1 MGKKELLRRFPAHRL
16 EGALRFS
23 THNIRVG
30 TKAPDFALPDLGGEI
45 RRTAYTSL
53 ILGFT
58 GTYLGSTWTWLEGL
72 ANTLLRSIVRKILSS
87 GRFVLNSY
95 ADDQCFLWYR
105 DSDVSAGL

>member
-1 MGKKELLRRFPAHRL
+1 MGKKELLQRFPAHRL

-30 TKAPDFALPDLGGEI
+30 TKAPDFALPDLVGKI

-58 GTYLGSTWTWLEGL
+58 GTYLQSW
-72 ANTLLRSIVRKILSS
+72 IYV
-87 GRFVLNSY
+87 
-95 ADDQCFLWYR
+95 
-105 DSDVSAGL
+105 DVAGGIGEYTPT